1 MTITAPPLAAQSFAL
16 PRDAGT
22 ALRAACILGLAW
34 LIATQPLLHVAI
46 ALSVL
51 AASILLIRWPWLI
64 WPAIA
69 LALPIASSYRIGPI
83 TATEVLLGAGFL
95 FWLAYGARKRSL
107 PIYVS
112 PLLAPLLLFVGVLLL
127 TSLRATDL
135 TEAVAE
141 VVKWVEFTAVIVV
154 VPTVMSQRTAQWLAA
169 ALVAAGAAQA
179 LFGLY
184 QFIFAIGPEWFIL
197 FERFMR
203 ASGVFRQPNPYA
215 GFLGLCLPLSV
226 SLALWGW
233 GGATREDSRDGKR
246 FPWAAYYSVTSAII
260 AAGLLASWSR
270 GGWLGAVAGLV
281 IVFVLRSRVSFF
293 WASIAAILAA
303 GAGLLGMFSPDIVPA
318 GIRDRLLSLPASF
331 RIETALSQT
340 VTDENFAVIE
350 RLAHWVAAL
359 RMWEQEPW
367 LGIGPGNYAAVYPA
381 VRLPLW
387 EEALGHA
394 HNLYLNTLAESGLIG
409 LTAFVAMWLALVVWV
424 WRRRGSAGD
433 WQTAASLGVLGAIAH
448 AVVHNVFDNIF
459 VQGNYLHLALSI
471 ALLAVA
477 CNGIRRSRAP
487 VRRQ

>member
-1 MTITAPPLAAQSFAL
+1 MTIAARPLADQSFAL
-16 PRDAGT
+16 PRNAGT
-22 ALRAACILGLAW
+22 ALRAACILALAW
-34 LIATQPLLHVAI
+34 LIATQPLLLVAA
-46 ALSVL
+46 ALGAT

-69 LALPIASSYRIGPI
+69 LALPVASAYRIGPI
-83 TATEVLLGAGFL
+83 TATEVLLGTGFL
-95 FWLAYGARKRSL
+95 FWLANGARRRNL

-127 TSLRATDL
+127 TSLRAKDL

-154 VPTVMSQRTAQWLAA
+154 APTVMSQRTAQWLAA
-169 ALVAAGAAQA
+169 ALVATGAVQA
-179 LFGLY
+179 LLGLY

-203 ASGVFRQPNPYA
+203 ASGVFRQPNPFA
-215 GFLGLCLPLSV
+215 GFLGLSLPLAV
-226 SLALWGW
+226 SLAFWGW

-246 FPWAAYYSVTSAII
+246 LLWAAYYSVTSAII

-281 IVFVLRSRVSFF
+281 VVFVLRSRSSFI

-303 GAGLLGMFSPDIVPA
+303 AAGLLGMFSPSMVPA

-331 RIETALSQT
+331 SIETALSQT

-394 HNLYLNTLAESGLIG
+394 HNIYLNTLAESGLIG
-409 LTAFVAMWLALVVWV
+409 LTAFVVMWLALAVWV

-448 AVVHNVFDNIF
+448 AAVHNVVDNVF

-471 ALLAVA
+471 ALLAAA
-477 CNGIRRSRAP
+477 CNGIGRSRAP

>member
-1 MTITAPPLAAQSFAL
+1 M
-16 PRDAGT
+16 
-22 ALRAACILGLAW
+22 
-34 LIATQPLLHVAI
+34 
-46 ALSVL
+46 
-51 AASILLIRWPWLI
+51 
-64 WPAIA
+64 
-69 LALPIASSYRIGPI
+69 
-83 TATEVLLGAGFL
+83 LLGAGFL

-154 VPTVMSQRTAQWLAA
+154 APTVMSQRTAQWLAA

-318 GIRDRLLSLPASF
+318 GIRDRLMSLPASF

-350 RLAHWVAAL
+350 RLAHWVACAC
-359 RMWEQEPW
+359 
-367 LGIGPGNYAAVYPA
+367 GSKSPGWDSPATMPLSIRRYAC
-381 VRLPLW
+381 RF
-387 EEALGHA
+387 GKRRFRHA

-409 LTAFVAMWLALVVWV
+409 LTAFVAMWLAPVVWV
-424 WRRRGSAGD
+424 WRRRGSAWLTGRQRPH
-433 WQTAASLGVLGAIAH
+433 WACLAPSPMPSYITYLMGHFCPRELPAPRCRSL
-448 AVVHNVFDNIF
+448 
-459 VQGNYLHLALSI
+459 
-471 ALLAVA
+471 
-477 CNGIRRSRAP
+477 C
-487 VRRQ
+487 

>member
-1 MTITAPPLAAQSFAL
+1 MG
-16 PRDAGT
+16 R
-22 ALRAACILGLAW
+22 RYC
-34 LIATQPLLHVAI
+34 
-46 ALSVL
+46 
-51 AASILLIRWPWLI
+51 
-64 WPAIA
+64 
-69 LALPIASSYRIGPI
+69 
-83 TATEVLLGAGFL
+83 
-95 FWLAYGARKRSL
+95 
-107 PIYVS
+107 
-112 PLLAPLLLFVGVLLL
+112 
-127 TSLRATDL
+127 
-135 TEAVAE
+135 
-141 VVKWVEFTAVIVV
+141 
-154 VPTVMSQRTAQWLAA
+154 
-169 ALVAAGAAQA
+169 
-179 LFGLY
+179 
-184 QFIFAIGPEWFIL
+184 
-197 FERFMR
+197 
-203 ASGVFRQPNPYA
+203 
-215 GFLGLCLPLSV
+215 
-226 SLALWGW
+226 
-233 GGATREDSRDGKR
+233 EDSRDGKR

-318 GIRDRLLSLPASF
+318 GIRDRLMSLPASF

-367 LGIGPGNYAAVYPA
+367 LGIGPGNYAVVYPA

-394 HNLYLNTLAESGLIG
+394 HNLYLNTLADSGLIG